1 MVDVETRQL
10 LLNSYQGVIS
20 THSQYMAGYPF
31 GSVVPFCLDGNGHVI
46 ILISD
51 LAQHTKNLKA
61 DAHCSLLVLGEGD
74 DVQTAAR
81 LTILADAQP
90 VSCDDVDAVA
100 QRYYRYFPQSRD
112 FHQVHDFSF
121 WRLTAVKYRY
131 IGGFGRIHWA
141 EPLLVANP
149 FDGQVELDMVQHM
162 NQDHADTF
170 ALYCQQ
176 ANIKVPN
183 NTPITMTGI
192 DGTGFYLKI
201 DAKIAYIAFEHR
213 VSTPQQVREMLV
225 AMIKSARKSKVVE

>member
-1 MVDVETRQL
+1 MVDIETRQL

-31 GSVVPFCLDGNGHVI
+31 GSVVPFCLDGDGHAI

-81 LTILADAQP
+81 LTLMADAKP
-90 VSCDDVDAVA
+90 VTSDDVDAVA

-112 FHQVHDFSF
+112 FHRVHDFSF

-141 EPLLVANP
+141 EPSVISNP
-149 FDGQVELDMVQHM
+149 FFGDAE
-162 NQDHADTF
+162 AD
-170 ALYCQQ
+170 YV
-176 ANIKVPN
+176 KY
-183 NTPITMTGI
+183 
-192 DGTGFYLKI
+192 YLKF
-201 DAKIAYIAFEHR
+201 DSLSLSF
-213 VSTPQQVREMLV
+213 S
-225 AMIKSARKSKVVE
+225 

>member
-20 THSQYMAGYPF
+20 THSQYMSGYPF

-90 VSCDDVDAVA
+90 VSCDDLDAVA
-100 QRYYRYFPQSRD
+100 QRYYSYFPQSRD

-141 EPLLVANP
+141 VPSIISNP
-149 FDGQVELDMVQHM
+149 FFGDVEADMVNHM
-162 NQDHADTF
+162 NEDHAN
-170 ALYCQQ
+170 ALPLYCQQ
-176 ANIKVPN
+176 AQIDVPEN
-183 NTPITMTGI
+183 AVLAMVGI
-192 DGTGFYLKI
+192 DSEGFHLRVNDKVV
-201 DAKIAYIAFEHR
+201 YIAF
-213 VSTPQQVREMLV
+213 PQTLSSPLQVREALV
-225 AMIKSARKSKVVE
+225 AMLKTARAGVKNP

>member
-20 THSQYMAGYPF
+20 THSQYMLGYPF
-31 GSVVPFCLDGNGHVI
+31 GSVVPFCLDGDGHAI

-81 LTILADAQP
+81 LTIMADAQP
-90 VSCDDVDAVA
+90 VTSKDVDAVA

-112 FHQVHDFSF
+112 FHRVHDFSF

-141 EPLLVANP
+141 EPSVISNP
-149 FDGQVELDMVQHM
+149 FFGDAEADMVNHM
-162 NQDHADTF
+162 NEDHTNALP
-170 ALYCQQ
+170 LYCKQ
-176 ANIKVPN
+176 AQIDLPENAAL
-183 NTPITMTGI
+183 TMVGI
-192 DGTGFYLKI
+192 DSEGFHLRVNDKVV
-201 DAKIAYIAFEHR
+201 YIAF
-213 VSTPQQVREMLV
+213 PQPLNSPLQVREALV
-225 AMIKSARKSKVVE
+225 AMLITARAGVKNP

>member
-1 MVDVETRQL
+1 MVDIETRQL

-31 GSVVPFCLDGNGHVI
+31 GSVVPFCLDGDGHAI

-81 LTILADAQP
+81 LTLMANAQP
-90 VSCDDVDAVA
+90 VISDDVDAVA

-112 FHQVHDFSF
+112 FHRVHDFSF

-141 EPLLVANP
+141 EPSVISNP
-149 FDGQVELDMVQHM
+149 FFGDAEADMVNHM
-162 NQDHADTF
+162 NEDHAN
-170 ALYCQQ
+170 ALPLYCLQ
-176 ANIKVPN
+176 AQIHVPEN
-183 NTPITMTGI
+183 AFLSMVGI
-192 DGTGFYLKI
+192 DSEGFHLRVNDKVV
-201 DAKIAYIAFEHR
+201 YIAF
-213 VSTPQQVREMLV
+213 PQPLNSPLQVREALV
-225 AMIKSARKSKVVE
+225 AMLKTARAGVKNP